1 MSNPYTSLA
10 GFVIVAF
17 ILVGIEQYGEY
28 RIQEKWDLER
38 ARNEAVAQQEAERD
52 KQANAATEAQRKKDI
67 ENAKSEAGR
76 TALNN
81 WLRKHGLL
89 PDGSPV
95 SGSGGGQTNCTGKPD
110 GTTGQSGSGER
121 IADFARGCALDAL
134 HVLQWQEWA
143 MREGIETR

>member
-1 MSNPYTSLA
+1 MTRLYTALA
-10 GFVIVAF
+10 MLAALCALLLGV
-17 ILVGIEQYGEY
+17 EQYGEH
-28 RIQEKWDLER
+28 RVQVKWDLER
-38 ARNEAVAQQEAERD
+38 ERQEAVAQQEAERD

-76 TALNN
+76 IALNN

-95 SGSGGGQTNCTGKPD
+95 SGSCSGKANCPSKPD
-110 GTTGQSGSGER
+110 GASGQSGSGER

-143 MREGIETR
+143 IREGLETR